1 VTAQNYWQCVATNFD
16 LASNTLPWTFIEDG
30 EGPGWLRDQVL
41 KINATSRTQTTQLTR
56 AYLPLSAAGARL
68 IEAYHDI
75 LRRFGRDR
83 IGLGSDGS

>member
-1 VTAQNYWQCVATNFD
+1 
-16 LASNTLPWTFIEDG
+16 
-30 EGPGWLRDQVL
+30 
-41 KINATSRTQTTQLTR
+41 
-56 AYLPLSAAGARL
+56 L